1 MPNKL
6 KRQNRIKELLTTYN
20 ISNQDDLLRLLKKE
34 GFAIT
39 QATMSRDFAE
49 LGVVRAFVQ
58 GNACYI
64 LDPDESGNQIAKLI
78 GFEILSVQH
87 NETMVVVRTLAG
99 RAQGVAHFIDRLNKE
114 EIMGTIG
121 GDDTLLVIPNKKE
134 NVPVVINFIKKL
146 MTESPGRKVK

>member
-6 KRQNRIKELLTTYN
+6 KRQGRIKELLSTYS

-58 GNACYI
+58 GNVCYM

-78 GFEILSVQH
+78 GFEILSIQH

-134 NVPVVINFIKKL
+134 NVPVIIDFIKKL
-146 MTESPGRKVK
+146 MTENPGRKVK